1 MHTGIHVDHA
11 ALATTAEQLMLGAR
25 RTDDRLD
32 HLEQELTPLRAEWS
46 GAARGAYD
54 AAKAQWDAAIAD
66 LVQLLAQVGH
76 AVEVADAAYR
86 AADQRGAARF
96 GG

>member
-1 MHTGIHVDHA
+1 MQTGIHVDHA
-11 ALATTAEQLMLGAR
+11 ALAATSQQLVAGAHR
-25 RTDDRLD
+25 IGQRLD
-32 HLEQELTPLRAEWS
+32 ALEQELAPLRSSWS

-54 AAKAQWDAAIAD
+54 TAKAQWDAAVD
-66 LVQLLAQVGH
+66 DMVVMLTQVGQGVQ
-76 AVEVADAAYR
+76 AADAAYR

>member
-11 ALATTAEQLMLGAR
+11 ALAATAQQLLLGAR
-25 RTDDRLD
+25 RTGDRLD
-32 HLEQELTPLRAEWS
+32 RLEQELAPLRGEWS

-54 AAKAQWDAAIAD
+54 AAKAQWDAAVAD
-66 LVQLLAQVGH
+66 TVQLLAQVGH
-76 AVEVADAAYR
+76 AVEAADAAYR

>member
-11 ALATTAEQLMLGAR
+11 ALAATSQQLLAGAR
-25 RTDDRLD
+25 AIGDRLD
-32 HLEQELTPLRAEWS
+32 RLEQELAPLRGSWS
-46 GAARGAYD
+46 GSARASYD
-54 AAKAQWDAAIAD
+54 TAKAQWDAAVED
-66 LVQLLAQVGH
+66 MVLLLAQVGH
-76 AVEVADAAYR
+76 GVEAADAAYR